1 MRNKLESGQS
11 LVEVIVASVVGIFV
25 VSALTFTTIFSLRNA
40 NFDKAKN
47 KTDQEISEALNVC
60 PATVFNVRRRY
71 SQEGV
76 ESVRTGRD
84 RNRAITGLGG
94 DPTSLDGSSSSTCSG
109 SDAKSDSIWCY
120 QIDSTCS
127 NQLNPNCY
135 FNVISKGDVTNIGV
149 LNNLGNGSS
158 IPTLAEQIPPNFR
171 RVVIL
176 SDTAADYTTQKKVT
190 VIVTWTD
197 FAGSHES
204 RLITILRKL

>member
-40 NFDKAKN
+40 NFAK
-47 KTDQEISEALNVC
+47 TSAQ
-60 PATVFNVRRRY
+60 ATKLA
-71 SQEGV
+71 QEGV

-94 DPTSLDGSSSSTCSG
+94 DPTSWDGSSSSTCSG

>member
-1 MRNKLESGQS
+1 MLSKEGEFMRNKLESGQS

-40 NFDKAKN
+40 NFAK
-47 KTDQEISEALNVC
+47 TSAQ
-60 PATVFNVRRRY
+60 ATKLA
-71 SQEGV
+71 QEGV

-94 DPTSLDGSSSSTCSG
+94 DPTSWDGSSSSTCSG

>member
-1 MRNKLESGQS
+1 LLSKEGEFMRNKLESGQS

-40 NFDKAKN
+40 NFAK
-47 KTDQEISEALNVC
+47 TSAQ
-60 PATVFNVRRRY
+60 ATKLA
-71 SQEGV
+71 QEGV

-94 DPTSLDGSSSSTCSG
+94 DPTSWDGSSSSTCSG

>member
-40 NFDKAKN
+40 NFAK
-47 KTDQEISEALNVC
+47 TSAQ
-60 PATVFNVRRRY
+60 ATKLA
-71 SQEGV
+71 QEGV

-94 DPTSLDGSSSSTCSG
+94 DPTSWDGSSSSTCSG

-204 RLITILRKL
+204 